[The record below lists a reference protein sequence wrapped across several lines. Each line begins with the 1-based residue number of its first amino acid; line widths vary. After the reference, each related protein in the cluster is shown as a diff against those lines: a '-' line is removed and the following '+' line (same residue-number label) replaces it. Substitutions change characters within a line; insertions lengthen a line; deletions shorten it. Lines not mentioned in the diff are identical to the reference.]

1 MEKMTKREK
10 VMLGVS
16 IGVSVA
22 AVGVAGYF
30 GIKYIKTNQQLM
42 GVVAQNE
49 YLNMVT
55 QTLDREVVTLMEAAS
70 EGVFEEAIGTVNNKI
85 NHRVD
90 RKKYLSEALLK
101 NPNDISLKSAL
112 EKVEFELTNLFK
124 RKDKFTTAQALY
136 VIKDVTE
143 EEL

>member
-10 VMLGVS
+10 VILGVS

-30 GIKYIKTNQQLM
+30 GIKYVKANRQLT
-42 GVVAQNE
+42 GAVTQNE
-49 YLNMVT
+49 YLDIVI
-55 QTLDREVVTLMEAAS
+55 QTLDREVATLMEAAS

-85 NHRVD
+85 NHRTD
-90 RKKYLSEALLK
+90 RKKYLLERLTQL
-101 NPNDISLKSAL
+101 PDDIQTKAAL

-124 RKDKFTTAQALY
+124 RKDKFTEAQAFY
-136 VIKDVTE
+136 AIADVIE

>member
-1 MEKMTKREK
+1 MEKITKREK
-10 VMLGVS
+10 VILGVS
-16 IGVSVA
+16 IGVSVTA
-22 AVGVAGYF
+22 IGVAGYF
-30 GIKYIKTNQQLM
+30 GIKYVKANQQLTET
-42 GVVAQNE
+42 VTQNN

-55 QTLDREVVTLMEAAS
+55 QTLDREVITLMEAAS

-90 RKKYLSEALLK
+90 RKKYLTEALLK
-101 NPNDISLKSAL
+101 NPNDISLKAAL

-124 RKDKFTTAQALY
+124 RKDKFTAAQALY
-136 VIKDVTE
+136 AIKDVTE

>member
-10 VMLGVS
+10 VILGVS

-30 GIKYIKTNQQLM
+30 GIKYVKANRQLT
-42 GVVAQNE
+42 GAVTQNE
-49 YLNMVT
+49 YLDMVI
-55 QTLDREVVTLMEAAS
+55 QTLDREVATLMEAAS

-85 NHRVD
+85 NHRTD
-90 RKKYLSEALLK
+90 RKKYLLERLTQL
-101 NPNDISLKSAL
+101 PDDIQTKAAL

-124 RKDKFTTAQALY
+124 RKDKFTAAQTLY
-136 VIKDVTE
+136 AIKDVTE

>member
-10 VMLGVS
+10 VILGVS

-30 GIKYIKTNQQLM
+30 GVKYVKANQQLT
-42 GVVAQNE
+42 GAVIQNE
-49 YLNMVT
+49 YLDMVI
-55 QTLDREVVTLMEAAS
+55 QTLDREVATLMEAAS

-85 NHRVD
+85 NHRTD
-90 RKKYLSEALLK
+90 RKKYLLERLTQL
-101 NPNDISLKSAL
+101 PDDIQTKAAL

-124 RKDKFTTAQALY
+124 RKDKFTAAQALY
-136 VIKDVTE
+136 AIKDVTE

>member
-10 VMLGVS
+10 AILGVS

-22 AVGVAGYF
+22 TVGVAGYF
-30 GIKYIKTNQQLM
+30 GVKYYSSIKENKILESTNEILKETNT
-42 GVVAQNE
+42 V
-49 YLNMVT
+49 LSDKIT
-55 QTLDREVVTLMEAAS
+55 TLMEAAS

-90 RKKYLSEALLK
+90 RKKYLSERLIQSPDDEKAK
-101 NPNDISLKSAL
+101 AAL
-112 EKVEFELTNLFK
+112 EKVENELANLFK
-124 RKDKFTTAQALY
+124 RKDKFTAAQAFY
-136 VIKDVTE
+136 AIQDIE

>member
-22 AVGVAGYF
+22 AVGVSGYF
-30 GIKYIKTNQQLM
+30 GIKYVKANQQLT
-42 GVVAQNE
+42 GVVTQNE
-49 YLNMVT
+49 YLDMVI
-55 QTLDREVVTLMEAAS
+55 QTLDREVATLMEAAS

-85 NHRVD
+85 NHRTD
-90 RKKYLSEALLK
+90 RKKYLLERLTQL
-101 NPNDISLKSAL
+101 PDDIQTKAAL
-112 EKVEFELTNLFK
+112 EKVENELSNLYK
-124 RKDKFTTAQALY
+124 RKDKFTTAQAFY
-136 VIKDVTE
+136 AIADITE

>member
-30 GIKYIKTNQQLM
+30 GVKYYGSVKENKILESANEILKETNKVLSDK
-42 GVVAQNE
+42 
-49 YLNMVT
+49 VT
-55 QTLDREVVTLMEAAS
+55 TLMEAAS

-85 NHRVD
+85 NHRTD
-90 RKKYLSEALLK
+90 RKKYLLERLTQL
-101 NPNDISLKSAL
+101 PDDIQTKAAL
-112 EKVEFELTNLFK
+112 EKVENELSNLYK
-124 RKDKFTTAQALY
+124 RKDKFTTAQAFY
-136 VIKDVTE
+136 AIADITE